1 MKLFECNYS
10 QLTTP
15 FTDLVKG
22 QTRKSK
28 KPIIWND
35 TVDLDFK
42 ELKDHVCKAAS
53 LLLSNPSFP
62 FLVEIDIRDYA
73 IGILLYQDDKP
84 IAFESKKLDS
94 AQC

>member
-1 MKLFECNYS
+1 M
-10 QLTTP
+10 
-15 FTDLVKG
+15 
-22 QTRKSK
+22 
-28 KPIIWND
+28 
-35 TVDLDFK
+35 
-42 ELKDHVCKAAS
+42 CKAAS